1 MCALERS
8 EKGMDYFMEENLKE
22 RLFKPTKTGWERA
35 DERER
40 EAIFNLSKKYMD
52 CLNVAKTEREFIK
65 QARKMADENGY
76 RDIIEFESLKPGD
89 KVYFVN
95 RDKSMYLAII
105 GEKPIEDGLHI
116 IGSHVDSPR
125 LDLKPNPLYED
136 TGLAYF
142 KTHYYGGIKKYQWTT
157 IPLSM
162 HGVIV
167 KTNGEKVEINI
178 GEDENDP
185 IFTITDL
192 LPHLA
197 QEQMEKKLKNGVEG
211 ENLNL
216 LIGSIPYKDEKVSE
230 KVKLNILNILNQKY
244 GITEIDF
251 TSSEIE
257 LVPAFKARSLG
268 FDGSMV
274 AAYGQDD
281 KVCAYT
287 SLHAMMELENVK
299 NTAVCILS
307 DKEEIGSMGNTGM
320 ESHMFDF
327 FISEILNK
335 LGVNKPN
342 LLDRV
347 FCFSKML
354 SSDVDAGFDPLY
366 ASVSDKYNAG
376 FIGKGISLNK
386 YTGSRGKSEASDANA
401 EYVAWVRNVLEKN
414 GIDYQV
420 AELGKVDIGGGG
432 TIAYIIA
439 NKGAD
444 VIDCGVPVLSMH
456 APYEVTSKYDV
467 YSAYKTYKAFWQE

>member
-1 MCALERS
+1 MEELKEKLFKNNKSGWETVDS
-8 EKGMDYFMEENLKE
+8 EKRNNIEDIS
-22 RLFKPTKTGWERA
+22 T
-35 DERER
+35 
-40 EAIFNLSKKYMD
+40 KYMNF
-52 CLNVAKTEREFIK
+52 LNRAKTEREFIK
-65 QARKMADENGY
+65 RARELANNNGY
-76 RDIIEFESLKPGD
+76 RDIMEFETLKPGD
-89 KVYFVN
+89 KIYFVN
-95 RDKSMYLAII
+95 REKSMYLAII
-105 GEKPIEDGLHI
+105 GENSIENGIHI

-136 TGLAYF
+136 TGFAYF
-142 KTHYYGGIKKYQWTT
+142 KTHYYGGIKKYQWTA
-157 IPLSM
+157 IPLSI
-162 HGVIV
+162 HGVIA

-178 GEDENDP
+178 GEDEADP

-197 QEQMEKKLKNGVEG
+197 QEQMEKKLKNGIDG
-211 ENLNL
+211 EDLNL
-216 LIGSIPYKDEKVSE
+216 LVGSMPYNDAKGTDR
-230 KVKLNILNILNQKY
+230 VKLNILNLLNQKY
-244 GITEIDF
+244 GITEEDL
-251 TSSEIE
+251 TSAEIE
-257 LVPAFKARSLG
+257 LVPAFKAITLG
-268 FDGSMV
+268 LDGSMI

-287 SLHAMMELENVK
+287 SLQAMMELDNVK

-335 LGVNKPN
+335 LGVNRPN
-342 LLDRV
+342 LLDKV

-354 SSDVDAGFDPLY
+354 SSDVDAGFDPMY
-366 ASVSDKYNAG
+366 ASVSDKTNAG
-376 FIGKGISLNK
+376 FLGKGISLNK
-386 YTGSRGKSEASDANA
+386 YTGARGKSGASDANA
-401 EYVAWVRNVLEKN
+401 EYVAWVRNILEKN
-414 GIDYQV
+414 DIRYQV
-420 AELGKVDIGGGG
+420 AELGKVDVGGGG

-467 YSAYKTYKAFWQE
+467 YSAYETYKAFWKE

>member
-1 MCALERS
+1 
-8 EKGMDYFMEENLKE
+8 MEEELKE
-22 RLFKPTKTGWERA
+22 KLFNKKDNGWESL
-35 DERER
+35 DSNQKEEV
-40 EAIFNLSKKYMD
+40 FDLSKKYMD
-52 CLNVAKTEREFIK
+52 FLNVAKTEREFIK
-65 QARKMADENGY
+65 HARKLANENGY
-76 RDIIEFESLKPGD
+76 KDIMEFDTLKPGD
-89 KVYFVN
+89 KIYFVN
-95 RDKSMYLAII
+95 REKSMYLAII
-105 GEKPIEDGLHI
+105 GEKSIEEGLHI

-157 IPLSM
+157 IPLSI
-162 HGVIV
+162 HGVVV
-167 KTNGEKVEINI
+167 KANGEKIEVNI
-178 GEDENDP
+178 GEDEEDP

-197 QEQMEKKLKNGVEG
+197 QEQMEKKLKNGVDG
-211 ENLNL
+211 EDLNL
-216 LIGSIPYKDEKVSE
+216 LIGSIPYSSSKISE

-244 GITEIDF
+244 GITEADL

-335 LGVNKPN
+335 LGVNRPN
-342 LLDRV
+342 LLDKV

-354 SSDVDAGFDPLY
+354 SSDVDAGFDPMY
-366 ASVSDKYNAG
+366 ASVSDKHNAG
-376 FIGKGISLNK
+376 FLGKGISLNK
-386 YTGSRGKSEASDANA
+386 YTGARGKSGASDANA
-401 EYVAWVRNVLEKN
+401 EYVAWVRNILERNDIK
-414 GIDYQV
+414 YQI

-456 APYEVTSKYDV
+456 APYEVTSKYDI
-467 YSAYKTYKAFWQE
+467 YSAYKTYKAFWEE

>member
-1 MCALERS
+1 
-8 EKGMDYFMEENLKE
+8 MEENLSCKLFNQKE
-22 RLFKPTKTGWERA
+22 CGWKGLSEERKG
-35 DERER
+35 E
-40 EAIFNLSKKYMD
+40 IFDLSRRYMD
-52 CLNVAKTEREFIK
+52 FLNISKTERTFIK
-65 QARKMADENGY
+65 NARKLADEHGF
-76 RDIIEFESLKPGD
+76 RDMLEFESLKPGD

-95 RDKSMYLAII
+95 REKSMYLAVI
-105 GEKPIEDGLHI
+105 GEDSIENGLHI

-125 LDLKPNPLYED
+125 LDFKPNPLYED

-157 IPLSM
+157 IPLCI

-167 KTNGEKVEINI
+167 KPNGEKMEVNI
-178 GEDENDP
+178 GEDDNDP

-197 QEQMEKKLKNGVEG
+197 QDQMEKKLKSGIDG

-216 LIGSIPYKDEKVSE
+216 LVGSIPYEEEECKEQ
-230 KVKLNILNILNQKY
+230 VKLNILNILNKKY
-244 GITEIDF
+244 GILEVDF
-251 TSSEIE
+251 NSSELE
-257 LVPAFKARSLG
+257 VVPQFKARSLG
-268 FDGSMV
+268 LDESMV

-281 KVCAYT
+281 KICAFT
-287 SLHAMMELENVK
+287 SLTAMMELNNPK
-299 NTAVCILS
+299 NTAICILS

-335 LGVNKPN
+335 LGINRPN
-342 LLDRV
+342 LIDKI

-366 ASVSDKYNAG
+366 AAVSDKLNCG

-386 YTGSRGKSEASDANA
+386 YTGARGKSGASDANA
-401 EYVAWVRNVLEKN
+401 EFVAWVRGILENNDIK
-414 GIDYQV
+414 YQV

-432 TIAYIIA
+432 TIAYILA

-456 APYEVTSKYDV
+456 APYEVTSKFDIYE
-467 YSAYKTYKAFWQE
+467 AYRTYKAFWNA

>member
-1 MCALERS
+1 MS
-8 EKGMDYFMEENLKE
+8 EELKKK
-22 RLFKPTKTGWERA
+22 LFRNQSTGWEEVSEEEKTA
-35 DERER
+35 IDEV
-40 EAIFNLSKKYMD
+40 SKSYMD
-52 CLNVAKTEREFIK
+52 FLNKAKTEREFIK
-65 QARKMADENGY
+65 RAKELADANGY
-76 RDIIEFESLKPGD
+76 KDIMTFDTLKPGD
-89 KVYFVN
+89 KVYFIN
-95 RDKSMYLAII
+95 RKKSMYLAII
-105 GEKPIEDGLHI
+105 GENTVEGGLHI

-136 TGLAYF
+136 GGLAYF

-167 KTNGEKVEINI
+167 KTNGEVVEIDI
-178 GEDENDP
+178 GENEDDP

-197 QEQMEKKLKNGVEG
+197 QDQMEKKLKNGIDG
-211 ENLNL
+211 EDLSL
-216 LIGSIPYKDEKVSE
+216 LIGSIPFKDGDKKVPE
-230 KVKLNILNILNQKY
+230 GVKLNILNILNQKY
-244 GITEIDF
+244 GVTEEDL
-251 TSSEIE
+251 TSAEIE
-257 LVPAFKARSLG
+257 LVPAFRARTLG
-268 FDGSMV
+268 LDGSMV

-287 SLHAMMELENVK
+287 SLHAMMELQNVK

-342 LLDRV
+342 LLEKV

-366 ASVSDKYNAG
+366 ASVSDKTNAG
-376 FIGKGISLNK
+376 YIGKGISLNK
-386 YTGSRGKSEASDANA
+386 YTGSRGKSGASDANA
-401 EYVAWVRNVLEKN
+401 EYVAWVRNVLEKHN
-414 GIDYQV
+414 IRYQV
-420 AELGKVDIGGGG
+420 AELGKVDVGGGG

-456 APYEVTSKYDV
+456 APYEVTSKFDV

>member
-1 MCALERS
+1 M
-8 EKGMDYFMEENLKE
+8 GEELQKK
-22 RLFKPTKTGWERA
+22 LFNVKKTGWE
-35 DERER
+35 DLNEE
-40 EAIFNLSKKYMD
+40 EKKKVFEVSKSYMD
-52 CLNVAKTEREFIK
+52 FLNKAKTEREFVV
-65 QARKMADENGY
+65 QAKRLADENGF
-76 RDIIEFESLKPGD
+76 RDIMEFESLKPGD
-89 KVYFVN
+89 KVYFIN
-95 RDKSMYLAII
+95 REKSMYLAVI
-105 GEKPIEDGLHI
+105 GEDSIENGMHI
-116 IGSHVDSPR
+116 IGSHIDSPR
-125 LDLKPNPLYED
+125 LDLKQNPLRED

-167 KTNGEKVEINI
+167 KTNGEKITINI

-197 QEQMEKKLKNGVEG
+197 QSQMQKKMSEGVEG
-211 ENLNL
+211 ENLQL
-216 LIGSIPYKDEKVSE
+216 LVGSIPFNDEKVSE

-244 GITEIDF
+244 GITEADLV
-251 TSSEIE
+251 SSEIE

-268 FDGSMV
+268 FDESLV

-281 KVCAYT
+281 KICAYT
-287 SLHAMMELENVK
+287 SLAAMMKLQNVK
-299 NTAVCILS
+299 NTAVCILA

-335 LGVNKPN
+335 LGVNRPN
-342 LLDRV
+342 LLDKV

-354 SSDVDAGFDPLY
+354 SSDVDAGYDPLY
-366 ASVSDKYNAG
+366 SSVSDKENAG
-376 FIGKGISLNK
+376 FLGKGIAVVK
-386 YTGSRGKSEASDANA
+386 YTGSRGKAGASDANA
-401 EYVAWVRNVLEKN
+401 EYVAWVRNVLESNNIK
-414 GIDYQV
+414 YQFT
-420 AELGKVDIGGGG
+420 ELGKVDVGGGG

-439 NKGAD
+439 NKGTD

-456 APYEVTSKYDV
+456 APYEVTSKYDI
-467 YSAYKTYKAFWQE
+467 YSAYETYKAFWKA

>member
-1 MCALERS
+1 M
-8 EKGMDYFMEENLKE
+8 GEELKKK
-22 RLFKPTKTGWERA
+22 LFNNKKDGWESA
-35 DERER
+35 NEKQHE
-40 EAIFNLSKKYMD
+40 EILELSKRYMNF
-52 CLNVAKTEREFIK
+52 LNLAKTEREFIK
-65 QARKMADENGY
+65 QARKLADENGY
-76 RDIIEFESLKPGD
+76 KDIMEFETLKPGD
-89 KVYFVN
+89 KIYFVN
-95 RDKSMYLAII
+95 REKSMYLAII
-105 GEKPIEDGLHI
+105 GEESIESGMNI

-167 KTNGEKVEINI
+167 KASGEKIEINI

-197 QEQMEKKLKNGVEG
+197 QEQMQKKLSNGIEG

-216 LIGSIPYKDEKVSE
+216 LIGSIPYKDEKISE
-230 KVKLNILNILNQKY
+230 KVKLNILDILNKKY
-244 GITEIDF
+244 EITEADL
-251 TSSEIE
+251 TSAEIE

-287 SLHAMMELENVK
+287 SLQAMMELDKVK

-335 LGVNKPN
+335 LGVNRPN
-342 LLDRV
+342 LLDKV

-354 SSDVDAGFDPLY
+354 SSDVDAAYDPIY
-366 ASVSDKYNAG
+366 ASVSDKTNAG
-376 FIGKGISLNK
+376 FLGKGIALVK
-386 YTGSRGKSEASDANA
+386 YTGARGKSGGSDANA
-401 EYVAWVRNVLEKN
+401 EYVAFIRNILEKN
-414 GIDYQV
+414 DIRYQLT
-420 AELGKVDIGGGG
+420 ELGKVDVGGGG
-432 TIAYIIA
+432 TIAYILA
-439 NKGAD
+439 NKGTD

-467 YSAYKTYKAFWQE
+467 YSAYRTYKAFWQE

>member
-1 MCALERS
+1 MGEEL
-8 EKGMDYFMEENLKE
+8 KQKLFNQKKNGWENLEPNQKE
-22 RLFKPTKTGWERA
+22 E
-35 DERER
+35 
-40 EAIFNLSKKYMD
+40 IFNLSQKYMD
-52 CLNVAKTEREFIK
+52 FLNLAKTEREFIK
-65 QARKMADENGY
+65 KARKMADENGY
-76 RDIIEFESLKPGD
+76 KDIMEFDSLKPGD
-89 KVYFVN
+89 KIYFVN
-95 RDKSMYLAII
+95 REKSMYLAII
-105 GEKPIEDGLHI
+105 GENSIEEGLHI

-167 KTNGEKVEINI
+167 KANGEKIEINI

-216 LIGSIPYKDEKVSE
+216 LIGSIPYDDEKVSE

-244 GITEIDF
+244 GITEVDL

-257 LVPAFKARSLG
+257 LVPAFRARSLG

-287 SLHAMMELENVK
+287 SLQAMMELENVK

-335 LGVNKPN
+335 LGVNRPN
-342 LLDRV
+342 LLDKV

-354 SSDVDAGFDPLY
+354 SSDVDAGYDPIY
-366 ASVSDKYNAG
+366 ASVSDKNNAG
-376 FIGKGISLNK
+376 FLGKGISLNK
-386 YTGSRGKSEASDANA
+386 YTGARGKSGASDANA

-414 GIDYQV
+414 NIKYQL

-432 TIAYIIA
+432 TIAYILA

-467 YSAYKTYKAFWQE
+467 YSAYKTYKAFWNE

>member
-1 MCALERS
+1 
-8 EKGMDYFMEENLKE
+8 MEELRNK
-22 RLFKPTKTGWERA
+22 LFNTKKDGWKDLNDNEKTKLF
-35 DERER
+35 D
-40 EAIFNLSKKYMD
+40 LSDRYIKF
-52 CLNVAKTEREFIK
+52 LNKAKIEREFIK
-65 QARKMADENGY
+65 EAKKLADENGY
-76 RDIIEFESLKPGD
+76 RDIMTFDKLNSGD
-89 KVYFVN
+89 KIYFIN

-105 GEKPIEDGLHI
+105 GENSIEEGLHI

-136 TGLAYF
+136 TGLAYL

-167 KTNGEKVEINI
+167 KPNGEKIEINI

-197 QEQMEKKLKNGVEG
+197 QDQMQKKLSNGVEG

-216 LIGSIPYKDEKVSE
+216 LIGSIPYDTEEKVAE

-244 GITEIDF
+244 GITEADF

-257 LVPAFKARSLG
+257 LVPAFKARTLG
-268 FDGSMV
+268 FDESMV

-287 SLHAMMELENVK
+287 SLHAMMELQNVK
-299 NTAVCILS
+299 NTAVCILA

-335 LGVNKPN
+335 LQVNRPN
-342 LLDRV
+342 LLDKV

-354 SSDVDAGFDPLY
+354 SSDVDAGYDPIY

-376 FIGKGISLNK
+376 FLGKGISLNK
-386 YTGSRGKSEASDANA
+386 YTGARGKSGASDANA
-401 EYVAWVRNVLEKN
+401 EYVAWIRNILEKN
-414 GIDYQV
+414 SIKYQV

-456 APYEVTSKYDV
+456 APYEVTSKYDI
-467 YSAYKTYKAFWQE
+467 YSAYKTYKAFWEE

>member
-1 MCALERS
+1 MFEVS
-8 EKGMDYFMEENLKE
+8 EKYIEF
-22 RLFKPTKTGWERA
+22 
-35 DERER
+35 
-40 EAIFNLSKKYMD
+40 
-52 CLNVAKTEREFIK
+52 LNKSKTEREFIK
-65 QARKMADENGY
+65 NAKKLADENGFK
-76 RDIIEFESLKPGD
+76 DIMEYETLKPGD
-89 KVYFVN
+89 KIYFIN
-95 RDKSMYLAII
+95 REKSMYLGII
-105 GEKPIEDGLHI
+105 GEEPIEKGMHI

-125 LDLKPNPLYED
+125 LDLKPNPLCEN
-136 TGLAYF
+136 TGLAYL

-167 KTNGEKVEINI
+167 KTNGEKIEINI
-178 GEDENDP
+178 GEDESDP

-197 QEQMEKKLKNGVEG
+197 QDQMEKKLKNSIDG
-211 ENLNL
+211 EDLQL
-216 LIGSIPYKDEKVSE
+216 LVGSIPYNDEKVSE
-230 KVKLNILNILNQKY
+230 KVKLNILDILNKKY
-244 GITEIDF
+244 GITEEDL
-251 TSSEIE
+251 TSAEIE

-268 FDGSMV
+268 FDSSMI

-287 SLHAMMELENVK
+287 SLAAMMELKNVK
-299 NTAVCILS
+299 NTAICILS
-307 DKEEIGSMGNTGM
+307 DKEEIGSIGNTGM

-342 LLDRV
+342 LLDKV

-354 SSDVDAGFDPLY
+354 SSDVDAGFDPIY
-366 ASVSDKYNAG
+366 ASVSDKENAG
-376 FIGKGISLNK
+376 FLGKGISLNK
-386 YTGSRGKSEASDANA
+386 YTGSRGKSGASDANA

-414 GIDYQV
+414 NIRYQV
-420 AELGKVDIGGGG
+420 AELGKVDVGGGG

-456 APYEVTSKYDV
+456 APYEVTSKFDV
-467 YSAYKTYKAFWQE
+467 YSAYKAYLAFWEE

>member
-1 MCALERS
+1 
-8 EKGMDYFMEENLKE
+8 
-22 RLFKPTKTGWERA
+22 
-35 DERER
+35 
-40 EAIFNLSKKYMD
+40 
-52 CLNVAKTEREFIK
+52 
-65 QARKMADENGY
+65 
-76 RDIIEFESLKPGD
+76 
-89 KVYFVN
+89 
-95 RDKSMYLAII
+95 
-105 GEKPIEDGLHI
+105 
-116 IGSHVDSPR
+116 
-125 LDLKPNPLYED
+125 
-136 TGLAYF
+136 
-142 KTHYYGGIKKYQWTT
+142 
-157 IPLSM
+157 
-162 HGVIV
+162 
-167 KTNGEKVEINI
+167 
-178 GEDENDP
+178 
-185 IFTITDL
+185 
-192 LPHLA
+192 
-197 QEQMEKKLKNGVEG
+197 MEKKLKNGVDG
-211 ENLNL
+211 EDLNL
-216 LIGSIPYKDEKVSE
+216 LIGSIPYNSSKISE

-244 GITEIDF
+244 GITEADL

-335 LGVNKPN
+335 LGVNRPN
-342 LLDRV
+342 LLDKV

-354 SSDVDAGFDPLY
+354 SSDVDAGFDPIY
-366 ASVSDKYNAG
+366 ASVSDKHNAG
-376 FIGKGISLNK
+376 FLGKGISLNK
-386 YTGSRGKSEASDANA
+386 YTGARGKSGASDANA
-401 EYVAWVRNVLEKN
+401 EYVAWVRNILERNDIK
-414 GIDYQV
+414 YQI

-456 APYEVTSKYDV
+456 APYEVTSKYDI
-467 YSAYKTYKAFWQE
+467 YSAYKTYKAFWEE